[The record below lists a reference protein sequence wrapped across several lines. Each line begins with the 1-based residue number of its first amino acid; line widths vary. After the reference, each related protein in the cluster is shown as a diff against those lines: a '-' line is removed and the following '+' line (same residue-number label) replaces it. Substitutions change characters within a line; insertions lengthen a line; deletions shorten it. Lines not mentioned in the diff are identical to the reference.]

1 MAETSTSIGAPI
13 AHAFNPLAWLLQ
25 FKTHGGGYVVT
36 NSRVHLFVAK
46 TGNPAEQQRKA
57 QIMLSAL
64 TVQQRD
70 RIEAHLI
77 DRPQPA
83 PRVERRERREVPV
96 VSFGFIG
103 KITRAC
109 REHHMAMATFGR
121 RAVRDSGFVFEL
133 LAGRAVRPA
142 TEAKVLA
149 FIAGLNGGDR

>member
-1 MAETSTSIGAPI
+1 MTSHTLGGLES
-13 AHAFNPLAWLLQ
+13 HAFNPPAWLDQ

-57 QIMLSAL
+57 QLMLSAL
-64 TVQQRD
+64 TDQQRD
-70 RIEAHLI
+70 RIEAHLV
-77 DRPQPA
+77 DRPTP
-83 PRVERRERREVPV
+83 PLRPERNERRTVPV
-96 VSFGFIG
+96 VAFGFIG

-133 LAGRAVRPA
+133 LAGRVVRPA

-149 FIAGLNGGDR
+149 FIDGLNGGDQ